1 VSTGHPLAAPFMDG
15 LFTKPATGN
24 SATGTANQYPAY
36 LNKPEFCAAAIAS
49 NTSCPTTRYKSG
61 TRAYI
66 ESLGYDIVANF
77 GDQFNDLD
85 GGFADK
91 TFKMPNPNYYLTG

>member
-1 VSTGHPLAAPFMDG
+1 MPAIRPRPPLTTTGRPSTACSPSRRSG
-15 LFTKPATGN
+15 
-24 SATGTANQYPAY
+24 SYPAY
-36 LNKPEFCAAAIAS
+36 LNKPEFCAAAIAA
-49 NTSCPTTRYKSG
+49 NVSCPTIQYKSG

-77 GDQFNDLD
+77 GDQFSDLI

-91 TFKMPNPNYYLTG
+91 TFKMPNPNYYLP